1 MSTGDMKNETVYTQ
15 ERLDQFFHARAKE
28 VGMSRRRFFQL
39 LGAGSGAVALSGL
52 PLPGLMRPA
61 QAAHV
66 TSAVKPVPPELF
78 YALGTNYEMRWEVM
92 ANKGYLV
99 PIENFFIRSHTSTP
113 HIDVSTY
120 RLKIF
125 GSGVRREI
133 ELSYDDIMSMAMESE
148 TKYIE
153 CAGNARK
160 LFGVQGGCSPPAG
173 TQWLLGAVGVAE
185 WTGVPLRD
193 ILERAGVKRTAV
205 DVMAAGLDAEVGT
218 SGHVRKPMSLEKA
231 FEEDTLVVVAMNGQT
246 LPEDHGFPVRLL
258 VPGWGGINSI
268 KWVGSIE
275 VSETPLY
282 SLWNTT
288 TYVLENGP
296 GPGCTPGF
304 YPCPPPV
311 VEEQTIKSAFELAW
325 PTNGVPATIPAGRAI
340 TGRAWSPH
348 HKIEKVEVSVDGG
361 PYQEAKL
368 SKPNIPQAWAR
379 FRIELR
385 LTPGT
390 HTLRSRA
397 TDKRGNVQPD
407 TVPCNRQGYLYNAVV
422 RHDITVV

>member
-1 MSTGDMKNETVYTQ
+1 MSTDDMKNESVYAQ
-15 ERLDQFFHARAKE
+15 QRLDQFFNERAKE
-28 VGMSRRRFFQL
+28 LGMSRRRFFQL
-39 LGAGSGAVALSGL
+39 LGAGTGAAALAGL
-52 PLPGLMRPA
+52 PMPGIVKN
-61 QAAHV
+61 AHASH
-66 TSAVKPVPPELF
+66 TGSTVKPVPADLF
-78 YALGTNYEMRWEVM
+78 YALGSNYEMRWEVM

-99 PIENFFIRSHTSTP
+99 PIENFFVRNHTVTP
-113 HIDVSTY
+113 HIDLSTY

-125 GSGVRREI
+125 GTGVERQI
-133 ELSYDDIMSMAMESE
+133 ELSYDDIMRMAMESE

-153 CAGNARK
+153 CAGNGRK
-160 LFGVQGGCSPPAG
+160 LFGLQGGCSPPAG
-173 TQWLLGAVGVAE
+173 TQWLLGAIGVAE

-193 ILERAGVKRTAV
+193 ILERAGVKKTAV
-205 DVMAAGLDAEVGT
+205 DVMASGLDPEVGS
-218 SGHVRKPMSLEKA
+218 SGHVRKPISVEKA

-246 LPEDHGFPVRLL
+246 LPEDHGFPIRLL
-258 VPGWGGINSI
+258 VPGWGGINST

-296 GPGCTPGF
+296 AAGCSPGY

-311 VEEQTIKSAFELAW
+311 VREQTMKSAFELAW
-325 PTNGVPATIPAGRAI
+325 PKDGVPATIPAGHAI

-361 PYQEAKL
+361 PYLEATLGKQ
-368 SKPNIPQAWAR
+368 NIPQAWAR
-379 FRIELR
+379 FRIELAMS
-385 LTPGT
+385 PGT
-390 HTLRSRA
+390 HTLRCRA
-397 TDKRGNVQPD
+397 TDKKGHVQPD
-407 TVPCNRQGYLYNAVV
+407 APICNRQGYLYNAVV

>member
-1 MSTGDMKNETVYTQ
+1 MSTGDMKNESVYTQ
-15 ERLDQFFHARAKE
+15 QRLDQFLDNRAKDL
-28 VGMSRRRFFQL
+28 GMSRRRFFQL
-39 LGAGSGAVALSGL
+39 LGAGTGAAALGL
-52 PLPGLMRPA
+52 PIPGIVS
-61 QAAHV
+61 QAHASHV
-66 TSAVKPVPPELF
+66 GSTVKPVPADLF
-78 YALGTNYEMRWEVM
+78 YALGSNYEMRWEVM
-92 ANKGYLV
+92 ANKGYVV
-99 PIENFFIRSHTSTP
+99 PIENFFVRSHTRTP
-113 HIDVSTY
+113 HIDLSTY

-125 GSGVRREI
+125 GTGVENEI
-133 ELSYDDIMSMAMESE
+133 ELTYDDIMSMAMESE

-160 LFGVQGGCSPPAG
+160 LFGQQGGCSPPGG
-173 TQWLLGAVGVAE
+173 TQWLLGGIGVAE

-193 ILERAGVKRTAV
+193 ILERAGVKKTAV
-205 DVMAAGLDAEVGT
+205 DVMASGLDPTVGT
-218 SGHVRKPMSLEKA
+218 NGHVRKPISLEKA
-231 FEEDTLVVVAMNGQT
+231 FEDDTLVVVAMNGQT
-246 LPEDHGFPVRLL
+246 LPEDHGFPIRLL
-258 VPGWGGINSI
+258 VPGWGGINST

-296 GPGCTPGF
+296 AAGCSPGF

-311 VEEQTIKSAFELAW
+311 VKEQTMKSAFELAW
-325 PTNGVPATIPAGRAI
+325 PKDGVPATIPIGRAI

-361 PYQEAKL
+361 PYHEAVL
-368 SKPNIPQAWAR
+368 SKHNIPQAWAR
-379 FRIELR
+379 FRIELA

-397 TDKRGNVQPD
+397 TDKQGNVQPD